1 MEQNKISIEK
11 LFNQKKYKEIINIVE
26 NKIDKKYVTSQI
38 LNILGVCKLLKGTVL
53 KNDLVEAIK
62 SFEKAYLKESLN
74 KHTISAFNNFV
85 NSSVNLFDMDSSEST
100 RSFCKENFYQ
110 AIDFYEKNNKYFDK
124 NKKILLAITRI
135 YKRYADI
142 KKIIFNLKKLIN
154 LEKKDPLIL
163 CSYIYHNSFQNDW
176 KQNDFLENSKLL
188 NDHLPKFPEI
198 KLASLKKNK
207 IIEKIKIGILSS
219 DIKGNHVVNNFLR
232 SILQNYNK
240 NEFDLSLF
248 LNIDIKKQDKT
259 TELFK
264 KLVSYTYNIKNLNDL
279 DAINFIRKQ
288 KIDVM
293 IDTMGLLSENRLGLY
308 KNRVAPIQVNWCG
321 YCNTTGI
328 KEMDFIFVD
337 KNLIRADEKHL
348 YSEKVVYLKD
358 IWNAHFGFK
367 KERKKYPPPIIKNKY
382 LTFGSFNNFSK
393 ISDETIEVWA
403 NILKK
408 NKDSK
413 LILKSGSSRDLET
426 LSKKFNKYKIAKSI
440 EFKTKIKS
448 FDEHL
453 NLYQQVD
460 LSLDT
465 FPYNGVTTSFESLWM
480 GVPVLTMQ
488 GFNFNSRCGESIN
501 INLGMEKLIAKD
513 LKDYENIATFYA
525 SNVDKLLDLRNKLY
539 EKLLNSSLFD
549 TEKFSVDFYNQI
561 QKIYKDKFS

>member
-110 AIDFYEKNNKYFDK
+110 AINFYEKKNKYFDK

-135 YKRYADI
+135 YKRFADI

-308 KNRVAPIQVNWCG
+308 KNRVAP
-321 YCNTTGI
+321 T
-328 KEMDFIFVD
+328 
-337 KNLIRADEKHL
+337 
-348 YSEKVVYLKD
+348 
-358 IWNAHFGFK
+358 
-367 KERKKYPPPIIKNKY
+367 
-382 LTFGSFNNFSK
+382 
-393 ISDETIEVWA
+393 
-403 NILKK
+403 
-408 NKDSK
+408 
-413 LILKSGSSRDLET
+413 
-426 LSKKFNKYKIAKSI
+426 KSI
-440 EFKTKIKS
+440 
-448 FDEHL
+448 
-453 NLYQQVD
+453 
-460 LSLDT
+460 
-465 FPYNGVTTSFESLWM
+465 GV
-480 GVPVLTMQ
+480 GIV
-488 GFNFNSRCGESIN
+488 I
-501 INLGMEKLIAKD
+501 
-513 LKDYENIATFYA
+513 
-525 SNVDKLLDLRNKLY
+525 LL
-539 EKLLNSSLFD
+539 E
-549 TEKFSVDFYNQI
+549 
-561 QKIYKDKFS
+561 